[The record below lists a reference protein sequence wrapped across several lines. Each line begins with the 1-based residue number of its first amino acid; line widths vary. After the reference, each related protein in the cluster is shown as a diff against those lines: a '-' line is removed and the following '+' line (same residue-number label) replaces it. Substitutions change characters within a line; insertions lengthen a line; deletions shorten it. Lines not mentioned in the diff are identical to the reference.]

1 MERRLPL
8 QHALYSDALY
18 GSGLRTD
25 APGVPNGASV
35 PQYYS
40 INLGAEQSFKLA
52 QNQMLKARLDVVNL
66 TDNIYELRDGSGVG
80 VNAAQYGERLGFF
93 GSLSLRSERTCPTM
107 TIMDANRTSPGYELK
122 DELARLCLST
132 ARREPERKLAWVNS
146 VCILF
151 LLIGIL
157 GARQGVIAIKPVPP
171 IRQEVPVVVQPTVLP
186 PQPVAPKPEQ
196 AQPNNQPRVLVALPN
211 APNVN
216 FGVPTA
222 GTLVTD
228 AALASAP
235 QAAPVQIR
243 SLNNTGAGG
252 ERPEPPYPP
261 IAQQTGEQGTVA
273 FCSPATTRAMSSP
286 WT

>member
-1 MERRLPL
+1 MFLRPMNHME
-8 QHALYSDALY
+8 
-18 GSGLRTD
+18 
-25 APGVPNGASV
+25 
-35 PQYYS
+35 
-40 INLGAEQSFKLA
+40 
-52 QNQMLKARLDVVNL
+52 
-66 TDNIYELRDGSGVG
+66 
-80 VNAAQYGERLGFF
+80 
-93 GSLSLRSERTCPTM
+93 
-107 TIMDANRTSPGYELK
+107 ANRTAAGYELK

-171 IRQEVPVVVQPTVLP
+171 IREEVPVVVQPAVLP
-186 PQPVAPKPEQ
+186 PQAIAPKSEQ
-196 AQPNNQPRVLVALPN
+196 AQPNNQPRVLVVLPN

-222 GTLVTD
+222 GTLVAD

-235 QAAPVQIR
+235 QAAPVHIG

-261 IAQQTGEQGTVA
+261 IALQTGEQGTLVLVLNGDDA
-273 FCSPATTRAMSSP
+273 GHVVSVDVKSRPVFPSSTARRWISSNAIGGCRPTPAPGFSKPASLTNCN
-286 WT
+286 

>member
-1 MERRLPL
+1 
-8 QHALYSDALY
+8 
-18 GSGLRTD
+18 
-25 APGVPNGASV
+25 
-35 PQYYS
+35 
-40 INLGAEQSFKLA
+40 
-52 QNQMLKARLDVVNL
+52 
-66 TDNIYELRDGSGVG
+66 
-80 VNAAQYGERLGFF
+80 
-93 GSLSLRSERTCPTM
+93 
-107 TIMDANRTSPGYELK
+107 MDANRTSSGYELK

-157 GARQGVIAIKPVPP
+157 GARQGVISIKPVPP

-196 AQPNNQPRVLVALPN
+196 PQQNNQPRVLVALPN

-235 QAAPVQIR
+235 QVAPVR
-243 SLNNTGAGG
+243 VGSLSNTGAGG

-261 IAQQTGEQGTVA
+261 IAMQTGEQGTVVLVLSGDDA
-273 FCSPATTRAMSSP
+273 GDVISVDVKASSGFPLLDRATVDFIKRHWRLPTDTGTRLFQTSITYKLQMN
-286 WT
+286 